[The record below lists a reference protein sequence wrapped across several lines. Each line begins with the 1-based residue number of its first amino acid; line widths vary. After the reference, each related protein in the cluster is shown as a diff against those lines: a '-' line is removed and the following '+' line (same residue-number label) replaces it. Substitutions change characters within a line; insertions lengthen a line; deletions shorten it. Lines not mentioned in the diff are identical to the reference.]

1 MRKSKGVKGGYLMAK
16 PNDGRVIVRPRGSV
30 KHPFIAWLLASARM
44 IVFSFRHIGKPMRV
58 DYRTGDVWQDR
69 G

>member
-1 MRKSKGVKGGYLMAK
+1 MAE
-16 PNDGRVIVRPRGSV
+16 PIDDREIIRPRGSV

-44 IVFSFRHIGKPMRV
+44 IVFSFRHFGKPMRV

>member
-1 MRKSKGVKGGYLMAK
+1 MRKSKGGYQMDK
-16 PNDGRVIVRPRGSV
+16 STDSRGNPRPMGSV

-44 IVFSFRHIGKPMRV
+44 IVFSFRHFGKPMRV
-58 DYRTGDVWQDR
+58 DYRTGDVWEDR

>member
-1 MRKSKGVKGGYLMAK
+1 MAK
-16 PNDGRVIVRPRGSV
+16 TTDRPDIDRPRGSV

-44 IVFSFRHIGKPMRV
+44 IVFSFRHFGKPMRV